1 MQEVKTKKER
11 TNKMYQDVR
20 QEYKKMSDIKCHGV
34 SKYSHD
40 YIVVV
45 LANRFYKSPKTI
57 ENIIF
62 NRV

>member
-1 MQEVKTKKER
+1 MLVKTKRDR
-11 TNKMYQDVR
+11 TQLMYDDVR
-20 QEYKKMSDIKCHGV
+20 KKYKELSDVKVHGV

-40 YIVVV
+40 YIVITI
-45 LANRFYKSPKTI
+45 ANNFYKSPKTI

>member
-1 MQEVKTKKER
+1 MEAKTKKEH
-11 TNKMYQDVR
+11 TNKMYEDVR
-20 QEYKKMSDIKCHGV
+20 HEYKKMSDIKCHGV

-40 YIVVV
+40 YIVVI
-45 LANRFYKSPKTI
+45 LANRFYRSPKTI